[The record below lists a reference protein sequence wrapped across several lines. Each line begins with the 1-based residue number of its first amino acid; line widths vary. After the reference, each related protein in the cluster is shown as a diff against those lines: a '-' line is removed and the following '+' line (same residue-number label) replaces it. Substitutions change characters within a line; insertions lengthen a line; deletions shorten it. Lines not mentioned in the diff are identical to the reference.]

1 MEETKVGY
9 LKSGQSIETPDVAAP
24 ATEYAIRDLLRTPE
38 FKKKSNDANEQTIRD
53 IAKELHRDLTNG
65 TLSAKILTLFK
76 GEERKES
83 KSEGEILNSIL
94 GKLNAM
100 VLEKDG

>member
-1 MEETKVGY
+1 M
-9 LKSGQSIETPDVAAP
+9 QS
-24 ATEYAIRDLLRTPE
+24 ATYFTRQSL
-38 FKKKSNDANEQTIRD
+38 KKKLNDANEQTIRE
-53 IAKELHRDLTNG
+53 IAKDLHRDLTNG

-83 KSEGEILNSIL
+83 KSEGESLNSIL
-94 GKLNAM
+94 GKLHAM